1 MMIPQKPTLLS
12 ITERLRS
19 ISIFEDVEQEVL
31 EAVTEHIKIKKYR
44 KNRYIYQL
52 GDPSNELHFLME
64 GNLKIGTNSRSG
76 KEVIKSV
83 IYPEAMFGEMAL
95 FGEKL
100 RENFAYCL
108 ENDTIIFEIDADRFR
123 QIMFAYPELS
133 SNVINILG
141 KKLHFAEKRIES
153 LVFKDARERIIDFLK
168 DNAKNFGKQIGYE
181 MLFKHCLTQQDI
193 ANFTGTSR
201 QTVTSVLNDLKKS
214 NQIYFKRKSILI
226 RNMTTLS

>member
-1 MMIPQKPTLLS
+1 MIPKNSTIQTISEK
-12 ITERLRS
+12 LRA
-19 ISIFEDVEQEVL
+19 ISIFTDLEDSIL
-31 EAVTEHIKIKKYR
+31 EEITENIKIKKYR

-76 KEVIKSV
+76 KEVIKAV

-95 FGEKL
+95 FGEKQ

-108 ENDTIIFEIDADRFR
+108 ENDTIIYEIDADRFR
-123 QIMFAYPELS
+123 AIMYKNPELA
-133 SNVINILG
+133 SNIIGILG

-153 LVFKDARERIIDFLK
+153 LVFKDARERIIDFLL

-181 MLFKHCLTQQDI
+181 MLFKHSLTQQDI

-226 RNMTTLS
+226 RDMTTLS